1 MDLYS
6 LNKLEYFKIVEI
18 VKGYAYTSMGRE
30 IISNISPSLDFDFI
44 ERSLI
49 EVEEAKKFIENEG
62 NLPFSSFEEIDD
74 VLKKAKIRSILNGK
88 ELNRLKIDLILFNE
102 IKDEIERRKE
112 NYQNLFN
119 LAKDL
124 KKDTRV
130 LYEIER
136 CIDDEGNVKDDASPE
151 LKSIRRRIK
160 DLRERIIEK
169 LEDLFS
175 LSVYRNMIAEQIVT
189 IRNGRYVIPIKKEF
203 LNYFPSVVQDTS
215 GSGRTV
221 FVEPQFI
228 VPKNNELIELI
239 GREEEEVKKIL
250 TELTIIVYENFEII
264 EKNMEILGKIDSI
277 FAKAHYA
284 LDTKSTKPKIIKE
297 KRIKIING
305 RHPLLKG
312 YVVPISLEIGRGF
325 RVLIITGPNTG
336 GKTVTLKT
344 IGLFQAM
351 AQSGFHVP
359 SDEYETYI
367 FDNIFADIGEEQS
380 IEQSLSTF
388 SSHMK
393 QIVNIL
399 NNATENSLILLDELG
414 AGTDPEEGASL
425 AQSITEYIYNLGSI
439 CAIATHYPRL
449 KEYAYKTD
457 GVENCSMGFDI
468 ETLKPTYKLFI
479 GVPGESHALTIASSL
494 GLKEEIINK
503 AKELLG
509 EEHITKEFII
519 NKMKN
524 DQTTIE
530 RDKEIIEEEKKKIIK
545 EREELELLLQEL
557 ELKRKEYSILAKK
570 EMQKI
575 LEETKRKMEEILETL
590 PRERKEVLE
599 KKKELEK
606 EIEKINEEI
615 EEEEIEKE
623 FVPFEELEEGDLVF
637 IDKFGKQGIILKK
650 DYEEKKAVIQIG
662 TMRVV
667 LPYTEITKKLNGN
680 FEIEKE
686 TKEGELILPEREMP
700 PMKIELH
707 GKTVDEALAKLD
719 KYLDSVSLV
728 SYPFIYIYHGVGS
741 GILKRAI
748 HEFLKNHPHV
758 ERFTLDPENV
768 GVTIV
773 FLK

>member
-1 MDLYS
+1 MDLHS

-18 VKGYAYTSMGRE
+18 LKGYAYTSMGRE
-30 IISNISPSLDFDFI
+30 LISNLLPSNDSQFI
-44 ERSLI
+44 EKSLI
-49 EVEEAKKFIENEG
+49 EVEEAKRYLENEG
-62 NLPFSSFEEIDD
+62 NLPLSSFEEIDD
-74 VLKKAKIRSILNGK
+74 VLKKAKVRSILNGK

-102 IKDEIERRKE
+102 IKDEIEKRKE
-112 NYQNLFN
+112 KYPNLFE
-119 LAKDL
+119 LARDI

-130 LYEIER
+130 FYEIER
-136 CIDDEGNVKDDASPE
+136 CIDDEGEVKDDASPE

-215 GSGRTV
+215 SSGRTV

-250 TELTIIVYENFEII
+250 IELTTLVYENFELI
-264 EKNMEILGKIDSI
+264 EKNLILVGKLDFI
-277 FAKAHYA
+277 FTKAHYA
-284 LDTKSTKPKIIKE
+284 LDTKSTKPQIINE

-312 YVVPISLEIGRGF
+312 YVVPISLEIGKNYRI
-325 RVLIITGPNTG
+325 LIITGPNTG

-344 IGLFQAM
+344 IGLFQALT
-351 AQSGFHVP
+351 QSGIHVP
-359 SDEYETYI
+359 SDDYETFI
-367 FDNIFADIGEEQS
+367 FDDIFADIGEEQS

-425 AQSITEYIYNLGSI
+425 AQAITEYIYDLGAI

-449 KEYAYKTD
+449 KEFAYKKE

-468 ETLKPTYKLFI
+468 ETLKPTFKLFI

-509 EEHITKEFII
+509 EEHMTKEFII
-519 NKMKN
+519 TKMKT

-530 RDKEIIEEEKKKIIK
+530 RDREIIEEEKKKIIK

-575 LEETKRKMEEILETL
+575 LEDTRKKMEEILASL
-590 PRERKEVLE
+590 PKERKEVLE

-606 EIEKINEEI
+606 EIEKITEEI
-615 EEEEIEKE
+615 QEEEIEKE
-623 FVPFEELEEGDLVF
+623 FVPFEEIEEGDLVF
-637 IDKFGKQGIILKK
+637 IDKFGKQGIVLKK
-650 DYEEKKAVIQIG
+650 DYEEKKLVIQIG

-680 FEIEKE
+680 FEVEKE
-686 TKEGELILPEREMP
+686 RKEGEVILPEKEMP

-719 KYLDSVSLV
+719 KYLDSVSLA

>member
-1 MDLYS
+1 MDLHS
-6 LNKLEYFKIVEI
+6 LNVIEYFKIVEI
-18 VKGYAYTSMGRE
+18 LKGYAYTSMGRE
-30 IISNISPSLDFDFI
+30 IISSLFPSTNKEFI
-44 ERSLI
+44 EKSLV
-49 EVEEAKKFIENEG
+49 ETEEARRFLEYEG
-62 NLPFSSFEEIDD
+62 NLPFSSFEEIDEI
-74 VLKKAKIRSILNGK
+74 LKKAKVRSILNGK
-88 ELNRLKIDLILFNE
+88 ELNRLKIDLSLFNE
-102 IKDEIERRKE
+102 IRDEIEKRKDK
-112 NYQNLFN
+112 YPSLFSI
-119 LAKDL
+119 AKEI
-124 KKDTRV
+124 KKDTRI
-130 LYEIER
+130 YFEIDR
-136 CIDDEGNVKDDASPE
+136 CIDDEGNVKDDASSE
-151 LKSIRRRIK
+151 LKSIRRKIK

-175 LSVYRNMIAEQIVT
+175 LSVYRNMISEQIVT
-189 IRNGRYVIPIKKEF
+189 IRNGRYVIPIKKEY
-203 LNYFPSVVQDTS
+203 LNFFPSIVQDTS
-215 GSGRTV
+215 SSGRTV

-239 GREEEEVKKIL
+239 SREEEEVKKIL
-250 TELTIIVYENFEII
+250 LELTILVYENFEMI
-264 EKNMEILGKIDSI
+264 EKNVKILGELDFI
-277 FAKAHYA
+277 FAKGRYSS
-284 LDTKSTKPKIIKE
+284 DTNSTKPVILNEKKINILE
-297 KRIKIING
+297 G

-312 YVVPISLEIGRGF
+312 YVVPISLSIGEKYRI
-325 RVLIITGPNTG
+325 LIITGPNTG
-336 GKTVTLKT
+336 GKTVALKT
-344 IGLFQAM
+344 IGLLQALT
-351 AQSGFHVP
+351 QSGLHVP
-359 SDEYETYI
+359 ANYYETYI

-425 AQSITEYIYNLGSI
+425 AQAITEYIYNLGSI

-449 KEYAYKTD
+449 KEYAYKSE
-457 GVENCSMGFDI
+457 GVENCSVGFDI

-494 GLKEEIINK
+494 GLKNEIIEK

-509 EEHITKEFII
+509 EEHLTKEFII
-519 NKMKN
+519 SKMKS
-524 DQTTIE
+524 DQCTIE
-530 RDKEIIEEEKKKIIK
+530 KDKEIIEEEKKKIIK
-545 EREELELLLQEL
+545 EREELEILLQEL
-557 ELKRKEYSILAKK
+557 ELKRKEYSLLAKM

-575 LEETKRKMEEILETL
+575 LEDTKRKMDELLSSL
-590 PRERKEVLE
+590 PKERKDIIE
-599 KKKELEK
+599 KKKEIEK

-615 EEEEIEKE
+615 SEEETGKE

-637 IDKFGKQGIILKK
+637 IDKFNKQGIVLKK
-650 DYEEKKAVIQIG
+650 DLEEKKVSVQIG
-662 TMRVV
+662 TMRVI
-667 LPYTEITKKLNGN
+667 LPFTEITRKLNGN
-680 FEIEKE
+680 FDLEK
-686 TKEGELILPEREMP
+686 KEGEILLPEKELP

-707 GKTVDEALAKLD
+707 GKTVDEALSKLD
-719 KYLDSVSLV
+719 KYLDSVALA